1 MSLTARA
8 VAGADNGAV
17 KREDGASAS
26 AERGVVGVVG
36 VGVVGGAVA
45 GWFRRQGRA
54 VAVYDPPVGYTDPRP
69 LRQAGVVFVC
79 VPTPYGE
86 RGYDPSL
93 LEQAVAAIPDG
104 RVVVIKSTVLPG
116 TTERLQRRYPGQRFL
131 FNPEFLRE
139 RSAEVDFVAPQ
150 RQIVGYTEHSR
161 DAAADVLD
169 MLPPAPY
176 RRLMPATEAELVK
189 YMTNTFLA
197 LKVVFANQ
205 FYDLCQRLGA
215 DYDLV
220 RDGAAAD
227 PRVGASH
234 LDVWDGGE
242 RGYGGKCLPKDMKAL
257 IDFAA
262 SLGVPMRLLRMA
274 DALNEQLRPREVL
287 RSRPAGRLATTTEA
301 QRKVA

>member
-1 MSLTARA
+1 MPGS
-8 VAGADNGAV
+8 D
-17 KREDGASAS
+17 
-26 AERGVVGVVG
+26 GVVGVAG
-36 VGVVGGAVA
+36 LGVVGSAVA
-45 GWFRRQGRA
+45 RWFQRQGRR
-54 VAVYDPPVGYTDPRP
+54 VAVYDPPHGHDDPSP
-69 LRQAGVVFVC
+69 LREARVVFVC

-86 RGYDPSL
+86 AGYDATQ
-93 LEQAVAAIPDG
+93 LEAAVAAIPPG
-104 RVVVIKSTVLPG
+104 PAVVIKSTVLPG
-116 TTERLQRRYPGQRFL
+116 TTERLQARHPERPFL

-139 RSAEVDFVAPQ
+139 RTADEDFVRPD
-150 RQIVGYTEHSR
+150 RQIVGYTARSR
-161 DAAADVLD
+161 KAAAEVLA
-169 MLPPAPY
+169 MLPPASY

-197 LKVVFANQ
+197 MKVVFANQ

-220 RDGAAAD
+220 REGAAAD

-262 SLGVPMRLLRMA
+262 SLGVPMRLLRTA
-274 DALNEQLRPREVL
+274 DALNEQLRSRQVCTAEPAR
-287 RSRPAGRLATTTEA
+287 RSAAMAET

>member
-1 MSLTARA
+1 ME
-8 VAGADNGAV
+8 
-17 KREDGASAS
+17 REERASADV
-26 AERGVVGVVG
+26 ERGAVGVVG
-36 VGVVGGAVA
+36 IGVVGGAVA
-45 GWFRRQGRA
+45 RWFERQGRA
-54 VAVYDPPVGYTDPRP
+54 VVVYDPPAGFPDPRP
-69 LRQAGVVFVC
+69 LGRAGVVFVC

-86 RGYDPSL
+86 QGYDDSM
-93 LEQAVAAIPDG
+93 LERAVAAIPEG

-139 RSAEVDFVAPQ
+139 RSAEADFVAPD
-150 RQIVGYTEHSR
+150 RQIVGYTERTRS
-161 DAAADVLD
+161 AAADVLA

-205 FYDLCQRLGA
+205 FYDLCRRLGA

-220 RDGAAAD
+220 REGAAAD
-227 PRVGASH
+227 PRVGPSH

-242 RGYGGKCLPKDMKAL
+242 RGYGGKCLPKDTKAL

-262 SLGVPMRLLRMA
+262 SLGVPMRL
-274 DALNEQLRPREVL
+274 
-287 RSRPAGRLATTTEA
+287 
-301 QRKVA
+301 